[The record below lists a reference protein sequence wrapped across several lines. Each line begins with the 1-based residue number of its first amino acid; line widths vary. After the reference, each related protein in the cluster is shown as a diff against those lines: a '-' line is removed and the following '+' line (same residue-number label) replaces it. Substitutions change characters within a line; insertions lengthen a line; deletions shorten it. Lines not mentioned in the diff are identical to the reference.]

1 MARAWM
7 CVKIGS
13 AACRKI
19 IHVAPW
25 MLGAYLAAHPLPT
38 ACHTHTC
45 HWVIPKREFL
55 RGGIFAPTGPASAAA
70 RWQPASAAFSLVM
83 LDLPT
88 AGAAPARA
96 ATPSSLLPG
105 VVSVTTRSRRG
116 GQVRIPSPSP
126 PRNVPEPPAAGL
138 LAVGALAILLA
149 SRRPRRAR
157 GWPVTHGKGEVSG
170 RANAAC

>member
-1 MARAWM
+1 MAKAWM

-19 IHVAPW
+19 VHIAPW

-38 ACHTHTC
+38 GCHTHTC

-55 RGGIFAPTGPASAAA
+55 RGGMFAPTGPAPTTA
-70 RWQPASAAFSLVM
+70 RWQPAPAAFSLVM
-83 LDLPT
+83 LHLPA
-88 AGAAPARA
+88 AGTAPARA
-96 ATPSSLLPG
+96 ASPTSPLPG
-105 VVSVTTRSRRG
+105 VIAVTTRSRRG
-116 GQVRIPSPSP
+116 GQSRTPSPSP

-138 LAVGALAILLA
+138 LAVGALAALLA

-157 GWPVTHGKGEVSG
+157 G
-170 RANAAC
+170 